1 MRTGCPRRSGRLMAG
16 DVRDLTVAGA
26 SMTPVSTTTVG
37 LAGFG
42 SSGRGIHAPLLR
54 QAGMTIA
61 AVSTANPQRAEEVR
75 REVPGARVVSDLDA
89 LLAVPGLDLIV
100 LATPSGLHA
109 RQAFQ
114 CLDAGIA
121 VVVDKPLATDAT
133 QAWAVVEA
141 ARVSGVALTVFQN
154 RRFDAE
160 HLAARE
166 AVTSG
171 RLGEVFRYEFR
182 WERWRPTPKDRWREN
197 ASPADGGGILLDL
210 HSHMID
216 AAVNLFG
223 AIDTVY
229 AEVAA
234 RTTAAEDEAFLACRH
249 TSGVVSHLGATSVS
263 AAPGPRVRILGRRGA
278 FLLNQF
284 EDDGGSIYPDLVDA
298 DAAHCGWVY
307 GGAERTPVARPDAGP
322 VDFYRVVRRALG
334 TQDPQGAMPV
344 DPYDAV
350 HTLAV
355 IDAARVSAAQGTVV
369 RVGTPGRR

>member
-1 MRTGCPRRSGRLMAG
+1 
-16 DVRDLTVAGA
+16 
-26 SMTPVSTTTVG
+26 MTAVG

-42 SSGRGIHAPLLR
+42 SAGRGIHSPLLQ

-61 AVSTANPQRAEEVR
+61 AVATADPQRVEQIR
-75 REVPGARVVSDLDA
+75 REVPGARVVADLDA
-89 LLAVPGLDLIV
+89 LLGVTGLDLIV

-109 RQAFQ
+109 GQARQ
-114 CLDAGIA
+114 CIDAGIA
-121 VVVDKPLATDAT
+121 VVVDKPLATDA
-133 QAWAVVEA
+133 AEASLVVDASRA
-141 ARVSGVALTVFQN
+141 AGVVLTVFQN

-160 HLAARE
+160 HAAARE
-166 AVTSG
+166 TVRSG
-171 RLGEVFRYEFR
+171 RLGEVLRHEFR

-197 ASPADGGGILLDL
+197 ASAADGGGILLDL

-216 AAVNLFG
+216 AAVDLFG
-223 AIDTVY
+223 PIDTVY

-249 TSGVVSHLGATSVS
+249 TSGVVSHLGATSLS

-284 EDDGGSIYPDLVDA
+284 EDDDLDVYPDLADA
-298 DAAHCGWVY
+298 DAGHCGWIY
-307 GGAERTPVARPDAGP
+307 EGAKRTPVSRPVTGQ
-322 VDFYRVVRRALG
+322 VDFYRQVGRALAA
-334 TQDPQGAMPV
+334 QDPQAAMPV

-355 IDAARVSAAQGTVV
+355 IDAARASAARGTVEQV
-369 RVGTPGRR
+369 RTPGQR